1 MGGPMRLKVWAL
13 RGLQLGVCFCL
24 GLAGCTTGGARR
36 SQPLSCATPN
46 EHRADTVEDVSEL
59 AGAEWKASQPAEAA
73 VEPAGFESLSTE
85 GQPAP
90 DRPYLPPPTAENS
103 PAEEP
108 SFPDERAA
116 DKTIPL
122 PLEAPLPPDPIDEMR
137 RLSPGLAEGAGNVC
151 ELDLSKALGIVS
163 GQNPQIAIAAQRY
176 REAYARLETARV
188 LWLPSIH
195 AGVSYNKH
203 EGTLQGSNGLVF
215 DKSRGALHSGLGV
228 RSVGTGSPPVPGVVA
243 HFHLTDAVFQPRIA
257 NRAAAARQAAA
268 NATTHDVLLE
278 TAVAYLDLL
287 KAGQDRA
294 IAEETLTHVQQ
305 LADLTSTFARTGQGP
320 QADADRAE
328 AALAVFKN
336 AVTRAEEEVEVSAA
350 RLNEL
355 LRLDPT
361 TTILPQE
368 PTVVPVEL
376 VGEGEP
382 LAELLA
388 TGLSNRPELAESRHL
403 VGEAVHRYR
412 REKYA
417 PLLPSAFLAASYSGF
432 GGGQGSTIDNFGDR
446 FDFDAAAYW
455 ELRNL
460 GFGDGAAREEARAR
474 YQQARL
480 HNLQIMDR
488 VAREVI
494 EAHAQVQARR
504 QQIAVAET
512 GILAAAD
519 SYQRNMERI
528 RAGEGLPIEV
538 LQSIQALDQ
547 ARREYLRSVVDHNEA
562 QFRLHRA
569 LGWPI
574 R

>member
-1 MGGPMRLKVWAL
+1 V
-13 RGLQLGVCFCL
+13 
-24 GLAGCTTGGARR
+24 
-36 SQPLSCATPN
+36 
-46 EHRADTVEDVSEL
+46 EL
-59 AGAEWKASQPAEAA
+59 AQFESFSSEG
-73 VEPAGFESLSTE
+73 EPASD
-85 GQPAP
+85 PP
-90 DRPYLPPPTAENS
+90 DLLPRT
-103 PAEEP
+103 AEEP
-108 SFPDERAA
+108 SLPDESAA
-116 DKTIPL
+116 HQVLPL
-122 PLEAPLPPDPIDEMR
+122 PLEAPVPPDPIDEMR
-137 RLSPGLAEGAGNVC
+137 GLSSSVPERVGNVC
-151 ELDLSKALGIVS
+151 ELDLSTALGIVS
-163 GQNPQIAIAAQRY
+163 GQNPQIALAAQRY
-176 REAYARLETARV
+176 REAYARLERARV

-203 EGTLQGSNGLVF
+203 EGVLQSSSGAVF

-228 RSVGTGSPPVPGVVA
+228 RSVGTGSPPVPGMVA
-243 HFHLTDAVFQPRIA
+243 HFHFSDALFQPRIA
-257 NRAAAARQAAA
+257 NRAAAARQEAAR
-268 NATTHDVLLE
+268 ATTHDVLLD
-278 TAVAYLDLL
+278 TALSYLDLL
-287 KAGQDRA
+287 KASQDRA
-294 IAEETLTHVQQ
+294 IAEETLNHAAK
-305 LADLTSTFARTGQGP
+305 LADLTATFARTGQGP

-328 AALAVFKN
+328 AALAMFKN
-336 AVTRAEEEVEVSAA
+336 AVTRAKEEVEVSAA

-355 LRLDPT
+355 LRLEPT

-368 PTVVPVEL
+368 PTVAPVEL
-376 VGEGEP
+376 VVKEEP

-417 PLLPSAFLAASYSGF
+417 PLLPSAFLAVSYSGF
-432 GGGQGSTIDNFGDR
+432 GGGQGSAIDNFSDR

-460 GFGDGAAREEARAR
+460 GFGDGAAREEAQAR

-480 HNLQIMDR
+480 RNLQIMDR

-538 LQSIQALDQ
+538 LQSIEALDQ
-547 ARREYLRSVVDHNEA
+547 ARREYLRAVVDHNEA